1 METKA
6 EILAQIAADP
16 EGALADIETLRR
28 ELLADRLILKG
39 KESLV
44 CYFSGLAMEYW
55 KKYHLTRK
63 ALIRSR
69 ILVKALKQAAQ
80 GAQERRHSDL
90 SAD

>member
-1 METKA
+1 MRTKT
-6 EILAQIAADP
+6 EILEQIKADP
-16 EGALADIETLRR
+16 AGTLADIETLRR

-69 ILVKALKQAAQ
+69 ILVRALKKAAQ
-80 GAQERRHSDL
+80 GSQETRDGDL
-90 SAD
+90 SVG